1 MTRYANTGFIEYIN
15 MKLLNSTIAKFLFIL
30 PCFIFASH
38 AMANIVITGTRV
50 IYPSD
55 EKEISVKIANKGT
68 GPVLIQAW
76 MDNGDVNA
84 SPDSIHVPF
93 VITPPMNRIDS
104 QKGQT
109 LRVSAIGNGNGS
121 SDRETL
127 YWFNVLEIPPANLK
141 GGDVNKL
148 QVAFR
153 TRIKFFYRPVTLK
166 GDSTTAAENI
176 KWKVNNGQLIAVNDS
191 PYYVTLLDVHS
202 QTGNASAS
210 TNMIAPFGQASVKEK
225 SGNFSS
231 GQKITYEY
239 INDWGAIKKVN
250 TAI

>member
-1 MTRYANTGFIEYIN
+1 
-15 MKLLNSTIAKFLFIL
+15 MKLLNSTIVRFLFIL
-30 PCFIFASH
+30 PCFIFSSH
-38 AMANIVITGTRV
+38 VMANIVITGTRV
-50 IYPSD
+50 IYPSE

-109 LRVSAIGNGNGS
+109 LRVSAIGNGSGS

-153 TRIKFFYRPVTLK
+153 TRIKFFYRPATLK
-166 GDSTTAAENI
+166 GDSSAAAESI
-176 KWKVNNGQLIAVNDS
+176 KWKVSDGQLLAVNDS
-191 PYYVTLLDVHS
+191 PYYVTLIDVRGQS
-202 QTGNASAS
+202 GNALASAE
-210 TNMIAPFGQASVKEK
+210 MIAPFAQEIVKEK
-225 SGNFSS
+225 SGTFSN